1 LKAILLDDA
10 VHASGADSE
19 TSLAELLGDDVDR
32 GVGVEKTV
40 ADDLSLDFVGAN
52 IVVFGA
58 GFVGLES
65 CAPMFTKEFEQ
76 LKISLLAEAEFVGGF
91 GSTESFALAFDE
103 HGAAG
108 DDEVIGANREFSG
121 RADDA
126 VCRQVEVHGSVLR
139 SRAGSKGGGYG
150 SGHAGEDSMA
160 AGFSLIDYGVI

>member
-1 LKAILLDDA
+1 MFDDA
-10 VHASGADSE
+10 FDAAGADGISGL
-19 TSLAELLGDDVDR
+19 TQLLGDDVCR

-40 ADDLSLDFVGAN
+40 ADDLAFDFIGTN

-65 CAPMFTKEFEQ
+65 CAAMFTKELEQ

-103 HGAAG
+103 HGEAG

-139 SRAGSKGGGYG
+139 SRAGSKEGGYG
-150 SGHAGEDSMA
+150 SRHA
-160 AGFSLIDYGVI
+160 

>member
-1 LKAILLDDA
+1 LKTILLDDA
-10 VHASGADSE
+10 VDASGADSE

-32 GVGVEKTV
+32 GVGIEETV

-65 CAPMFTKEFEQ
+65 CAAMFTIELKQ
-76 LKISLLAEAEFVGGF
+76 LKVSLLAEAELVGGF

-103 HGAAG
+103 HGEAG
-108 DDEVIGANREFSG
+108 DDGVIGANREFSG

-139 SRAGSKGGGYG
+139 SRAGSK
-150 SGHAGEDSMA
+150 E
-160 AGFSLIDYGVI
+160 GVWQSARWRG